1 MNGHQ
6 RGVAAVATAVT
17 LMGILSL
24 LPSKSLQAQS
34 VGVPAIPTTPDD
46 YVDYAVTSLP
56 THFTTGDTAQEN
68 NTPDDNPITN
78 AGAALGRVLFY
89 DERLSHSQ
97 GVSCASCHQQSNA
110 FSDPNQ
116 FSTGVDGE
124 TDRHSMGLSN
134 STFYG
139 REAFFW
145 DERAATLEDQVLQPI
160 ENSVE
165 MGGNLDILR
174 GELAATAFYPVLFQE
189 AFGDSQITND
199 RISKALAQFVRSM
212 NSYQSKFDTAFSPAN
227 PTTPNFESVFT
238 EQEQLGAEIFHGE
251 GRCSTC
257 HTSNAQVGDNIFN
270 IGLDL
275 TNAADAGAGGGRFKT
290 SSLRNVEAQEGYMH
304 DGRFTTLEE
313 VVEHYSSGI
322 QANPN
327 LARGLPVG
335 GFGFTD
341 EEEAALVAF
350 LKTLTDDTFL
360 NSELFSDPFVELT
373 GDYNDDGVVD
383 AGDLIAWETGYES
396 SATIGSF
403 LDWQRNLGAS
413 WLDLRPSSLAASG
426 AVPEPNSVALLIAG
440 LWGTLW
446 RRKRPDL

>member
-1 MNGHQ
+1 MNGHL
-6 RGVAAVATAVT
+6 RIAVAAAMV
-17 LMGILSL
+17 GILSL
-24 LPSKSLQAQS
+24 LTSTSLHAQT

-56 THFTTGDTAQEN
+56 THFTTGPTAAEN
-68 NTPDDNPITN
+68 NTPVDNPITN

-97 GVSCASCHQQSNA
+97 GISCASCHQQSNN
-110 FSDPNQ
+110 FSDPDQ
-116 FSTGVDGE
+116 FSTGVDGQ
-124 TDRHSMGLSN
+124 TDRHSMGLAN

-145 DERAATLEDQVLQPI
+145 DERAATLEIQVLQPI

-165 MGGNLDILR
+165 MGGDLDVLR

-212 NSYQSKFDTAFSPAN
+212 NSYQSKFDTAFTPAN
-227 PTTPNFESVFT
+227 PTTPDFEAVFT
-238 EQEQLGAEIFHGE
+238 EQEQLGAEIFHGS

-257 HTSNAQVGDNIFN
+257 HATNTQSGDNLFN
-270 IGLDL
+270 IGLDANNL
-275 TNAADAGAGGGRFKT
+275 ADQGAGRGRFKT
-290 SSLRNVEAQEGYMH
+290 SSLRNVEAQDGYMH

-322 QANPN
+322 QNNPF
-327 LARGLPVG
+327 LSPGLPVG
-335 GFGFTD
+335 GFGFTAA
-341 EEEAALVAF
+341 EEAALVAF

-373 GDYNDDGVVD
+373 GDYNDDGIVD
-383 AGDLIAWETGYES
+383 GDDLAEWGTGFG
-396 SATIGSF
+396 ATTTTGSF
-403 LDWQRNLGAS
+403 LEWQQNLGAS

-440 LWGTLW
+440 LWATLW
-446 RRKRPDL
+446 RRRLPDS